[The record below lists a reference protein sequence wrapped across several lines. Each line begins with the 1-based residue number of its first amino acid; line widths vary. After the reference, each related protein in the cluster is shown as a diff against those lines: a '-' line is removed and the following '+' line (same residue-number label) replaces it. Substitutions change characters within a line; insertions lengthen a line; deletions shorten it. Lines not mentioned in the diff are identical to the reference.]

1 MNDAQVENA
10 IALARLI
17 YQYSEVGSNC
27 HIVLDDGN
35 LSDGDIQFCLDSL
48 DRNYHEATPDQ
59 LELERDLLNLMMG
72 MSRTQRKKVYRG
84 R

>member
-1 MNDAQVENA
+1 MNDSQVENA
-10 IALARLI
+10 IALARSI
-17 YQYSEVGSNC
+17 YQYSAVGSNC

-35 LSDGDIQFCLDSL
+35 LSDDDIQFCLDSL
-48 DRNYHEATPDQ
+48 ARNYHEATPDQ
-59 LELERDLLNLMMG
+59 LEVERKLLNLMMG